1 MTAAA
6 RASFISIWI
15 LVVGLLAVTLEV
27 ENVRAGAR
35 IRDLQVELDAGTE
48 RVRRL
53 ELRYNRLLSPDLL
66 ERELPPEMKEGREGT
81 PAVAREP

>member
-6 RASFISIWI
+6 RAGFISIWI
-15 LVVGLLAVTLEV
+15 LAVGLLAVTIEV
-27 ENVRAGAR
+27 ENVRSGAR
-35 IRDLQVELDAGTE
+35 IRDLHVQLDAGTE

-66 ERELPPEMKEGREGT
+66 ERGLPPEMEERKGPR
-81 PAVAREP
+81 AVAREP